1 MTGNYQKGKRI
12 VLNLYQD
19 ELLKDK
25 IIVVGGT
32 VPYLISKKESVREHS
47 DIDIIVRQ
55 EHMPFVREY
64 LRRKDLPVID
74 SLNLSYN
81 KQRSDYGIDAVIE
94 GVTVNFAPYELAG
107 NRMIQRNFLTK
118 QSSGIDALAA
128 VAMKNIDVD
137 KVFAETVISGIT
149 IHTYSLEMVRLMK
162 KKSRKKKDAVDI
174 KVIDDFGYDESCY
187 SVLKKQLK
195 DMEFTIKPK
204 NKILGLFFH

>member
-1 MTGNYQKGKRI
+1 MAGNYQKVKRI

-32 VPYLISKKESVREHS
+32 VPYLISKKESDREHS

-64 LRRKDLPVID
+64 LRRKDLSVID

-149 IHTYSLEMVRLMK
+149 IHTYSLEMV
-162 KKSRKKKDAVDI
+162 
-174 KVIDDFGYDESCY
+174 F
-187 SVLKKQLK
+187 
-195 DMEFTIKPK
+195 
-204 NKILGLFFH
+204 